1 MSTKKVTMEVD
12 QGDAGFEL
20 PTPKRRRTEDGQQ
33 ADIERQNSKPSS
45 NISTPFDD
53 MDDLYCTS
61 MSGDPS
67 PTKDMQDPKIPFEV
81 PQQAA
86 QHPKPD
92 PPRFQLPGLGLE
104 SDEGRSKNAHEG
116 VQSVS
121 VIGGD
126 EELGTLP
133 GAEHN
138 KLAQE
143 RGSLSHH
150 PNIGAGAISTDLGVG
165 MESSHTNDDGGELKA
180 APELHPHDGELST
193 GRTAKKDLPSNNT
206 PETEGEPSTTTK
218 ALKEEVVPSPNT
230 APETETNVSSAASA
244 DLFMAEIVP
253 QMPTQI
259 PDTNP
264 NSAEGGVGTH
274 LATSTAT
281 VSIAQDPVRQNREV
295 NGRESNAPHDHTSD
309 NVQQTDVANPV
320 LSLNKNI
327 LESHKMDADAEVEID
342 SSPIAS
348 SSSSSSDS
356 SSSDDS
362 DDYEMLDPEEQV
374 RRLMQED
381 GGSDDD
387 GPRDI
392 GSSKAPLRTLNEKPD
407 EIVPKPNIIITEEMS
422 IQELGNVENLVENL
436 VVIKAKTSGEYQVL
450 ETGSVL
456 CLGDKS
462 VIGVVGETLGRVEQP
477 YYSVRFTNAASISEA
492 GISKGTMVFYSEK
505 HSTTVFTQPLKAFK
519 GSDASNLHDEEVA
532 DDELEFSDDEAEAEY
547 KRKQKHEKQARRDGR
562 SDARDGHSKGPGGRG
577 STRGRGRGRG
587 DRRGGKPSDHF
598 KDSVP
603 GGVKY
608 DDMDTDEPY
617 TPLARPSN
625 LHEMMT
631 INEAPSNNHDPP
643 FNANRSDRDQGFR
656 DHGRGN
662 GYRGRG
668 DRGRGHRG
676 GRGDRGGRGGHEET
690 GYNTYPQNQLSY
702 PHTQTSPSQMQ
713 QPPFYSSQNQHQPA
727 DHYSYTQQYAGY
739 PAMQSP
745 SSHYGDNYQTPS
757 NYQSYYQNQ
766 NPNSQG
772 PIPNIPPGAFINP
785 AFFAQPYQNQIS
797 QQNPFM
803 PPPNRHDGASSS
815 THHNQSNG
823 SVSPGSNN
831 AFLAAQERLKL
842 LQNLSN
848 K

>member
-1 MSTKKVTMEVD
+1 MEVD

-45 NISTPFDD
+45 NISTPIDD
-53 MDDLYCTS
+53 MDDLYCAS

-67 PTKDMQDPKIPFEV
+67 PTKPIQESKMPFEA

-86 QHPKPD
+86 QQPKPD
-92 PPRFQLPGLGLE
+92 PPKFQLPGLGLGG
-104 SDEGRSKNAHEG
+104 DEGRSKDDHEG
-116 VQSVS
+116 FQSVS
-121 VIGGD
+121 VSCGD
-126 EELGTLP
+126 EGLRDLP

-138 KLAQE
+138 QVAEE
-143 RGSLSHH
+143 RESLSHH
-150 PNIGAGAISTDLGVG
+150 PKIGPRAISPDLGLG
-165 MESSHTNDDGGELKA
+165 MERARTSDDGDKA
-180 APELHPHDGELST
+180 APELHLHDGQLST
-193 GRTAKKDLPSNNT
+193 SRTATKDLPSKNT
-206 PETEGEPSTTTK
+206 SETEGDPSTTTK
-218 ALKEEVVPSPNT
+218 ALKEQMIPSPNT
-230 APETETNVSSAASA
+230 APVPEPMVSSVVTS
-244 DLFMAEIVP
+244 DHFMAGVVP

-264 NSAEGGVGTH
+264 NLIDGGFDTH

-281 VSIAQDPVRQNREV
+281 VPIAQDPVQQNTEI
-295 NGRESNAPHDHTSD
+295 NGHESNVPHDQTSD

-320 LSLNKNI
+320 LSVNKNI
-327 LESHKMDADAEVEID
+327 LESHIMDPNPDAEVEID

-387 GPRDI
+387 GPQDI

-505 HSTTVFTQPLKAFK
+505 YSTTVFTQPLKAFK

-547 KRKQKHEKQARRDGR
+547 KRKQKQEKQARRDGR

-577 STRGRGRGRG
+577 SNRGRGRGRG

-598 KDSVP
+598 RDSVP
-603 GGVKY
+603 GGVKH

-631 INEAPSNNHDPP
+631 INEAPSNSRDPP
-643 FNANRSDRDQGFR
+643 FDANRIDRDQGFR
-656 DHGRGN
+656 DYGRGN

-690 GYNTYPQNQLSY
+690 GYNTYPQNQQSY

-713 QPPFYSSQNQHQPA
+713 QAPFYSSPNQYQPA
-727 DHYSYTQQYAGY
+727 DPYSYTQQYARY

-766 NPNSQG
+766 NSNPQA
-772 PIPNIPPGAFINP
+772 PVPNIPPGAFINP
-785 AFFAQPYQNQIS
+785 AFFAQSYQNQIS